1 MTVSQQH
8 TEGGQEF
15 RKPKSNTGKYILV
28 GCLSFLIAGLLLAGI
43 GGVVVWQN
51 LRSWTASASVAT
63 ISHALDEIH
72 LPDEEQDALL
82 QRARLLAD
90 EFVAEKI
97 TFKEFKQLGEAL
109 QDSELLPMLVAKAMY
124 GGYIEPSDLSEE
136 DKARGRLAFGRLARG
151 FVEGKLVDDD
161 LEPVVAPLGKSG
173 QYSVQ
178 LDGESKSGFEL
189 RTPQQVTSEDL
200 LKVIANA
207 EKLAEEK
214 QLGPEPLDID
224 IVQELDRI
232 VEETLGRKI
241 VPPTETPPN

>member
-43 GGVVVWQN
+43 GGVIVWQN
-51 LRSWTASASVAT
+51 WRDWTANASIAG

-72 LPDEEQDALL
+72 LPDAEQDAIL

-90 EFVAEKI
+90 EFTAKRI
-97 TFKEFKQLGEAL
+97 TIKEFKALGEAL

-124 GGYIEPSDLSEE
+124 GSYIAPSDLSDE
-136 DKARGRLAFGRLARG
+136 DKARGQLAFGRLARG
-151 FVEGKLVDDD
+151 FVDKKLVDDD
-161 LEPVVAPLGKSG
+161 FETVVAPLGKSS

-178 LDGESKSGFEL
+178 LDGDSKTGFDL
-189 RTPQQVTSEDL
+189 RTPQQVTNEDL
-200 LKVIANA
+200 LEVIARA

-214 QLGPEPLDID
+214 GLSPEPLNVD

-241 VPPTETPPN
+241 VPLGEE